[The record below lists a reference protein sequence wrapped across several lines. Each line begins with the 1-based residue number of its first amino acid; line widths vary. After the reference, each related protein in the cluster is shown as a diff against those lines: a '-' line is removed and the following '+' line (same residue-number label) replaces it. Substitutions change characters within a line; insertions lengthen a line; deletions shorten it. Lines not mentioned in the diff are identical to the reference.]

1 MSEPTAQS
9 VADQPPQGGRSFRID
24 EVLSAASMALVCA
37 ISLGN
42 VVVRYAT
49 DASFAFTEEF
59 SIFLLVF
66 MTLIGTAAAFAGDGH
81 IRITFLRDLLPPRHR
96 RLADALAL
104 LCSGLLFLLV
114 LYYGGVFAYEEWL
127 YEETSPGMGLPN
139 WIYTV
144 WLPLL
149 SALILARIGGR
160 LIRLFRC
167 GGC

>member
-1 MSEPTAQS
+1 MPEPTTQP
-9 VADQPPQGGRSFRID
+9 VVDQPPQGGRSFRID
-24 EVLSAASMALVCA
+24 EILSAISMALICA

-66 MTLIGTAAAFAGDGH
+66 MTLIGTAAAIANDGH

-96 RLADALAL
+96 RLADAVAL
-104 LCSGLLFLLV
+104 LCSALLFLWS
-114 LYYGGVFAYEEWL
+114 YYGGVFAYENGCTR
-127 YEETSPGMGLPN
+127 ETSPGMGLPN

-149 SALILARIGGR
+149 SALILVRIGGR
-160 LIRLFRC
+160 LVRLFRC